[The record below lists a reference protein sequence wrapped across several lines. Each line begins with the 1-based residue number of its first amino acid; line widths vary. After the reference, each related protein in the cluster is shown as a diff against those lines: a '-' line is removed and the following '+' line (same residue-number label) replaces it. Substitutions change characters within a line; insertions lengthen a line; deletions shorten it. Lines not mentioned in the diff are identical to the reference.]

1 MLIINSYETALE
13 LLGNRSA
20 IYSSRPHLVMTAD
33 LGGWDWLSIIAPY
46 GERLRKLRTYQHQ
59 FFNSP
64 DTLNFLDSQL
74 IETRRTIKGIL
85 DNPDEYAKHID
96 RLPGALVMMN
106 VYGHRISA
114 EDRFVNLG
122 ISAIKSI
129 ADSAEQYFLLDF
141 FPWLKY
147 VPEWF
152 PYSNFHQVA
161 KEARKLSHAFRHEL
175 HDLTKKRMAEG
186 TARECMTTTLL
197 TDNACDD
204 DGSINE
210 EDVFR
215 DAAATVFLGGV
226 QSSSAAILTFVLG
239 MLKNPDAQRRGQS
252 EIDRVVGTDRLP
264 SFEDKENL
272 PYVHAI
278 YEETLRYASNA
289 PLGFPHL
296 TTADDDYKGFH
307 IPAGTTVMANQWA
320 MSYNPEIH
328 EDPLGFNPERWLPRE
343 DDGEGR
349 GPLPHN
355 YVFGFGRRACV
366 GQKWAEHLL
375 FITIATMLAA
385 FNLEKA
391 IDEDGRPIE
400 PNDQYVPGFARALGP
415 SKCRITPRS
424 QKVVS
429 LIEQSFDEN

>member
-1 MLIINSYETALE
+1 
-13 LLGNRSA
+13 
-20 IYSSRPHLVMTAD
+20 
-33 LGGWDWLSIIAPY
+33 
-46 GERLRKLRTYQHQ
+46 
-59 FFNSP
+59 
-64 DTLNFLDSQL
+64 
-74 IETRRTIKGIL
+74 
-85 DNPDEYAKHID
+85 
-96 RLPGALVMMN
+96 
-106 VYGHRISA
+106 
-114 EDRFVNLG
+114 
-122 ISAIKSI
+122 
-129 ADSAEQYFLLDF
+129 
-141 FPWLKY
+141 LKY